1 MRKDLYEIL
10 GVPRNATDEEIK
22 KAYRKLALAYHP
34 DRNRGDQEA
43 EEKFKEINLA
53 YEVLGD
59 PEKRA
64 NFDRFGTGDRSG
76 AFYDFG
82 FGRNFDDIF
91 GDLFSDFFGGT
102 QRRRARKG
110 DDLRYNLEIEF
121 EEAVFGTE
129 KEIEIPVEMRCGA
142 CGGSRIEPGFQPAVC
157 KACNGK
163 GQARYTQGFFTINRT
178 CEHCGG
184 EGQVIK
190 DPCKACKGRGVVRSR
205 KKVKINVPPGV
216 DTGTRL
222 KLRGEGAQGQH
233 DTAPGDLYVVLKVK
247 EHSVFEREGDDVYVH
262 TEVSFPILC
271 LGGEIKVPTLDGE
284 MELKIPSGTSP
295 EKVFRLKGL
304 GVPKTNGYGRG
315 DEFVHLHISVPSAVT
330 DRQRE
335 LLEELSKEFKMAGGA
350 ETEAQASGFRQKFK
364 DFFDIKAKD

>member
-1 MRKDLYEIL
+1 MRKDLYEVL
-10 GVPRNATDEEIK
+10 GVSRNATDEEIK

-59 PEKRA
+59 AEKRA
-64 NFDRFGTGDRSG
+64 NFDRFGTEDRSG

-91 GDLFSDFFGGT
+91 GDLFGDFFGGT
-102 QRRRARKG
+102 QRRKTRKG

-129 KEIEIPVEMRCGA
+129 KEIEIPQEVRCSA
-142 CGGSRIEPGFQPAVC
+142 CGGSRIEPGHQPTVC
-157 KACNGK
+157 KACNGR

-184 EGQVIK
+184 EGQVITN
-190 DPCKACKGRGVVRSR
+190 PCKACKGRGVVRS
-205 KKVKINVPPGV
+205 KKTVKINVPPGV

-222 KLRGEGAQGQH
+222 KMRGEGAQGLG
-233 DTAPGDLYVVLKVK
+233 DSAPGDLYVVLKVR
-247 EHSVFEREGDDVYVH
+247 EHALFEREGDDVYVH
-262 TEVSFPILC
+262 TEVSFPALC
-271 LGGEIKVPTLDGE
+271 LGGEITVPTLDGE
-284 MELKIPSGTSP
+284 IGLKIPSGTSP
-295 EKVFRLKGL
+295 EKVFRLRGL

-315 DEFVHLHISVPSAVT
+315 DQFVHLHISVPKTVT

-335 LLEELSKEFKMAGGA
+335 LLAELSKELQGSA
-350 ETEAQASGFRQKFK
+350 ETESPASGFKQKFK
-364 DFFDIKAKD
+364 DFFDMKAKE

>member
-129 KEIEIPVEMRCGA
+129 KEIEIPVEMRCSA

>member
-1 MRKDLYEIL
+1 MRKDLYEVL
-10 GVPRNATDEEIK
+10 GVSKNATDEEIK

-59 PEKRA
+59 AEKRA
-64 NFDRFGTGDRSG
+64 NFDRFGTEDRSG

-91 GDLFSDFFGGT
+91 GDLFGDFFGGT
-102 QRRRARKG
+102 QRRKTRKG

-129 KEIEIPVEMRCGA
+129 KEIEIPREVRCSA
-142 CGGSRIEPGFQPAVC
+142 CGGSRIEPGHQPTVC
-157 KACNGK
+157 KACNGR

-184 EGQVIK
+184 EGQVIT

-205 KKVKINVPPGV
+205 KTVKVNVPPGV

-222 KLRGEGAQGQH
+222 KMRGEGAQGLS
-233 DTAPGDLYVVLKVK
+233 DTAAGDLYVVLKVR
-247 EHSVFEREGDDVYVH
+247 EHALFEREGDDVYVH
-262 TEVSFPILC
+262 TEVSFPTLC
-271 LGGEIKVPTLDGE
+271 LGGEIMVPTLDGE
-284 MELKIPSGTSP
+284 IGLKIPSGTSP
-295 EKVFRLKGL
+295 EKVFRLRGL

-315 DEFVHLHISVPSAVT
+315 DQFVHLHITVPKT
-330 DRQRE
+330 MTERQRE
-335 LLEELSKEFKMAGGA
+335 LLAELSKEFQGLA
-350 ETEAQASGFRQKFK
+350 ETEAPASGFKQKFK
-364 DFFDIKAKD
+364 DFFDMKAKE